1 MRRTAHRENRE
12 RNATS
17 HSMWNGSSHVE
28 KTIAMCFEWKR
39 ARSCLYQCIPGYVRR
54 LFSLSADSRSL
65 SQMTKWGLCWC
76 SRVYVSVPYELMM
89 ASMHCFM
96 LSVLRS
102 MLRRSIMLHVTS
114 VMAGKT
120 CDFWNITTLSLF
132 CYRASF
138 YAFEPEIKTILSK
151 ICFHPKR
158 LARIFW
164 YNAKYHQI
172 TNKKSHYINLEH

>member
-132 CYRASF
+132 AIAR
-138 YAFEPEIKTILSK
+138 LSM
-151 ICFHPKR
+151 R
-158 LARIFW
+158 LNQKLKLFFR
-164 YNAKYHQI
+164 KYVS
-172 TNKKSHYINLEH
+172 TRRD